1 MTERDW
7 YVSYDKT
14 FFGRENGRYIKEQ
27 SEQLM
32 NSLFALFF
40 KDVDNCLSFTI
51 PYKYF
56 FNKVVWA
63 TTFVRFLLLPPP
75 LTPNVGKSL

>member
-1 MTERDW
+1 
-7 YVSYDKT
+7 
-14 FFGRENGRYIKEQ
+14 
-27 SEQLM
+27 M

-40 KDVDNCLSFTI
+40 KDVDNCLSFII

-63 TTFVRFLLLPPP
+63 TTFVRFLLLPH
-75 LTPNVGKSL
+75 LSLQTSESPCSKGLEGSERAF